1 MEKYIGV
8 KPSERGKAQPKDKDT
23 KEQSAMHSF
32 EQ

>member
-8 KPSERGKAQPKDKDT
+8 KPSERGKTKPKDKDT